1 MFNVLSQ
8 SLHPIRGGA
17 RRDGKMALGNDMFDP
32 RLQQPFSMVVAGPS
46 NTGKTYFVKTVIE
59 NMIVYFQKKL
69 TI

>member
-1 MFNVLSQ
+1 MFFVTKYPSHQ
-8 SLHPIRGGA
+8 RGMKG
-17 RRDGKMALGNDMFDP
+17 GKMAFGNNMFDP
-32 RLQQPFSMVVAGPS
+32 RLQHPFSMVVAGPS